1 MDVYDLKL
9 MMKKTD
15 MFGRPL
21 PPKLWFFTD
30 KDPLIKSLERINK
43 SLKDLTNRIG
53 NRDRK

>member
-30 KDPLIKSLERINK
+30 KSIKMALPMLNSHTATQREQ
-43 SLKDLTNRIG
+43 
-53 NRDRK
+53 